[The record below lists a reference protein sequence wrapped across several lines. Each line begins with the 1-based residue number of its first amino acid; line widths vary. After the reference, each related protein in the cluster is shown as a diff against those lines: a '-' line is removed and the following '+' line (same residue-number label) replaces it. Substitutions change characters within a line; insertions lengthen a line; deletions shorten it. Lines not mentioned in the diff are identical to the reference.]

1 MGVYHVEKVQV
12 TPGFSRLTLCSVS
25 LHTAEVGGS
34 SPSAPTDVVR
44 ITTLSLL
51 VSYFLCPI
59 AVAGLFRYS
68 NPSPHLAWAVSGDAV

>member
-34 SPSAPTDVVR
+34 SPSAAHGCCENHNVVPVGE
-44 ITTLSLL
+44 LLL
-51 VSYFLCPI
+51 VSDRCSRF
-59 AVAGLFRYS
+59 VSLFK
-68 NPSPHLAWAVSGDAV
+68 PLASPGVGRVR